1 MAVARE
7 AADVRA
13 VPPHHQPIAVMLDPI
28 NPERAG
34 RWPRRL
40 RRQTRFDEAGGTPND
55 HRRRMGQ
62 RATGSTAPVKAAA
75 YRCAIDCLEG
85 AERLTS
91 NAPHW
96 PPLVTHQP
104 LHIASFGAVWS
115 IYPQCYLMSGC
126 CLVGLGWLPVVPSLA
141 FVVVSL
147 VLADHWAGGS
157 LNVE

>member
-104 LHIASFGAVWS
+104 LHIASFGLFGPSIPNVTSCLAVVW
-115 IYPQCYLMSGC
+115 LA
-126 CLVGLGWLPVVPSLA
+126 LGGSPSSPRWPSLLSRWCWLIIGRVA
-141 FVVVSL
+141 R
-147 VLADHWAGGS
+147 
-157 LNVE
+157 